1 MRVLCLYCALF
12 LAVVV
17 AACGGDEPVSVS
29 EPQTQTQRASEP
41 VAQQEAPGQSAAQA
55 SRRPGDV
62 DRAAESE
69 AEPAAADEPEE
80 APPAEASS
88 AEETAQVSEQPSP
101 EAAPARTDDQAE
113 EARPE
118 PRQHPLDR
126 TDVPAAVVQDA
137 DVRMRPG
144 LAWPVMDRLESG
156 ASVAVLQH
164 ADGWYRIRFGGD
176 LEGWIRTTMLDLGRV
191 GQRQVLEKPA
201 PPLIA
206 EWRGEEHGVMGL
218 SADGAEVR
226 LLKIEDETSIIIG
239 APIDEVNLPAG
250 DVTLQDLPIL
260 IGDETVIF
268 PGDDFRV
275 GQGKILPR
283 ANEWM
288 WLPWG
293 WLLAHND
300 THIWQWRPETDE
312 LEFIARPPGI
322 AWLSPDGERLGIIRC
337 PPEPDTC
344 DGIDD
349 VYFVHLN
356 GSAPTSL
363 RALLSD
369 ATVAER
375 ATWLSHYSANHLTW
389 LGDGHIALLSLV
401 TRTDALGL
409 TAILFDDAG
418 GARLIPFGG
427 QGAVDGRSCRV
438 YPPDIGGWSTPLLA
452 ADHVL
457 VGWGTC
463 WSDDQTVVQGHL
475 LFDLNRDA
483 FRLEE
488 AAYRVEAETS
498 YEFLSTALG
507 GDKLGP
513 DLETHWSATRS
524 RALIFD
530 FDSEAMWIYDEEID
544 GLIPVQDHTGA
555 MADALSQGNVFTR
568 DVFWHEDEAVA
579 VLARWDFTRTVGA
592 ILVDANAAVGRP
604 MRYDQI
610 NQWAC
615 FPAGVWSPN
624 GRLFQTT
631 FSRSSFDGVG
641 QSNRGHW
648 YWIDGAAGMFNTV
661 WQHVI
666 SYSDGSLAGV
676 QRAIGPISQFPSQHV
691 GGWSRDGRWFAMG
704 GHQHRNG
711 CIRGE

>member
-55 SRRPGDV
+55 SRRPVDV

-69 AEPAAADEPEE
+69 AEPAAADEPED

-322 AWLSPDGERLGIIRC
+322 AWLSADGERLGIASGARLNQIRAMGS
-337 PPEPDTC
+337 TMW
-344 DGIDD
+344 
-349 VYFVHLN
+349 YFVHLN
-356 GSAPTSL
+356 GSAPTSP

-375 ATWLSHYSANHLTW
+375 ASRGCHTIRANHLTW
-389 LGDGHIALLSLV
+389 LGDSQHCPALVSHQDGRTGTHCHPLRRRLAVNDPTHSIWRPGSGRWSLLSGVSTRYRWLV
-401 TRTDALGL
+401 DSASWP
-409 TAILFDDAG
+409 A
-418 GARLIPFGG
+418 
-427 QGAVDGRSCRV
+427 RSC
-438 YPPDIGGWSTPLLA
+438 YLLR
-452 ADHVL
+452 
-457 VGWGTC
+457 WGT
-463 WSDDQTVVQGHL
+463 SKE
-475 LFDLNRDA
+475 R
-483 FRLEE
+483 
-488 AAYRVEAETS
+488 
-498 YEFLSTALG
+498 
-507 GDKLGP
+507 
-513 DLETHWSATRS
+513 
-524 RALIFD
+524 
-530 FDSEAMWIYDEEID
+530 
-544 GLIPVQDHTGA
+544 
-555 MADALSQGNVFTR
+555 
-568 DVFWHEDEAVA
+568 
-579 VLARWDFTRTVGA
+579 
-592 ILVDANAAVGRP
+592 
-604 MRYDQI
+604 
-610 NQWAC
+610 
-615 FPAGVWSPN
+615 
-624 GRLFQTT
+624 
-631 FSRSSFDGVG
+631 
-641 QSNRGHW
+641 
-648 YWIDGAAGMFNTV
+648 
-661 WQHVI
+661 
-666 SYSDGSLAGV
+666 
-676 QRAIGPISQFPSQHV
+676 
-691 GGWSRDGRWFAMG
+691 
-704 GHQHRNG
+704 
-711 CIRGE
+711 

>member
-1 MRVLCLYCALF
+1 M
-12 LAVVV
+12 
-17 AACGGDEPVSVS
+17 
-29 EPQTQTQRASEP
+29 
-41 VAQQEAPGQSAAQA
+41 
-55 SRRPGDV
+55 
-62 DRAAESE
+62 
-69 AEPAAADEPEE
+69 
-80 APPAEASS
+80 
-88 AEETAQVSEQPSP
+88 
-101 EAAPARTDDQAE
+101 
-113 EARPE
+113 
-118 PRQHPLDR
+118 
-126 TDVPAAVVQDA
+126 
-137 DVRMRPG
+137 
-144 LAWPVMDRLESG
+144 
-156 ASVAVLQH
+156 
-164 ADGWYRIRFGGD
+164 
-176 LEGWIRTTMLDLGRV
+176 
-191 GQRQVLEKPA
+191 
-201 PPLIA
+201 
-206 EWRGEEHGVMGL
+206 
-218 SADGAEVR
+218 
-226 LLKIEDETSIIIG
+226 
-239 APIDEVNLPAG
+239 
-250 DVTLQDLPIL
+250 
-260 IGDETVIF
+260 
-268 PGDDFRV
+268 
-275 GQGKILPR
+275 
-283 ANEWM
+283 
-288 WLPWG
+288 
-293 WLLAHND
+293 
-300 THIWQWRPETDE
+300 
-312 LEFIARPPGI
+312 EFIARPPGI

-375 ATWLSHYSANHLTW
+375 ATWLSHYAANHLTW

-438 YPPDIGGWSTPLLA
+438 YPPDIGGWPTPLLA

-544 GLIPVQDHTGA
+544 DLIPVQDHTGA

-676 QRAIGPISQFPSQHV
+676 QRAIGPISQVPSQHV

>member
-29 EPQTQTQRASEP
+29 EPQTQTQRASKP

-69 AEPAAADEPEE
+69 AEPAAADEPED
-80 APPAEASS
+80 ALPAEAST

-312 LEFIARPPGI
+312 LEFIARPPGF
-322 AWLSPDGERLGIIRC
+322 AKLSPDGRYLAIADLCARDLDCGRDNSVLIIPLDGTQRIAFVEDFRTLEVASSLGMTSSGWNANLKWSKNSKAVMLRVALFDRGQEPRSPTTLLFHDEGHMIRLDPFWSREFRGRACRVDPPFADGYFSTWEFHGDDTIAIAALCVDIKGDLDLHTLVFTFTGEFLRFEPFESGGSKDEDVARIRSVEGGDTLE
-337 PPEPDTC
+337 EPIYIAWSPLRRHAMVVEEST
-344 DGIDD
+344 GRAWL
-349 VYFVHLN
+349 Y
-356 GSAPTSL
+356 SARQHDL
-363 RALLSD
+363 RA
-369 ATVAER
+369 
-375 ATWLSHYSANHLTW
+375 
-389 LGDGHIALLSLV
+389 
-401 TRTDALGL
+401 
-409 TAILFDDAG
+409 
-418 GARLIPFGG
+418 
-427 QGAVDGRSCRV
+427 
-438 YPPDIGGWSTPLLA
+438 
-452 ADHVL
+452 
-457 VGWGTC
+457 
-463 WSDDQTVVQGHL
+463 VV
-475 LFDLNRDA
+475 
-483 FRLEE
+483 
-488 AAYRVEAETS
+488 V
-498 YEFLSTALG
+498 
-507 GDKLGP
+507 
-513 DLETHWSATRS
+513 
-524 RALIFD
+524 
-530 FDSEAMWIYDEEID
+530 
-544 GLIPVQDHTGA
+544 
-555 MADALSQGNVFTR
+555 
-568 DVFWHEDEAVA
+568 
-579 VLARWDFTRTVGA
+579 
-592 ILVDANAAVGRP
+592 
-604 MRYDQI
+604 
-610 NQWAC
+610 
-615 FPAGVWSPN
+615 
-624 GRLFQTT
+624 
-631 FSRSSFDGVG
+631 
-641 QSNRGHW
+641 
-648 YWIDGAAGMFNTV
+648 
-661 WQHVI
+661 
-666 SYSDGSLAGV
+666 
-676 QRAIGPISQFPSQHV
+676 
-691 GGWSRDGRWFAMG
+691 
-704 GHQHRNG
+704 
-711 CIRGE
+711 